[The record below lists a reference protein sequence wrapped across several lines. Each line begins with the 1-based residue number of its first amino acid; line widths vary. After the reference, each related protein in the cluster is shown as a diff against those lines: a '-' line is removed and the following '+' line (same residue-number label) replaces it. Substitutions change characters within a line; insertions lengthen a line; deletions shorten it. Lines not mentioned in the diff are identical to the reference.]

1 MLIKQWTN
9 NIWMCKILNNL
20 EPLPI
25 ILTLGTG
32 SIDTRYISKLFLE
45 ANLNTNNN
53 KLTHI

>member
-9 NIWMCKILNNL
+9 TIWMCKILNNL
-20 EPLPI
+20 EPLSI

-45 ANLNTNNN
+45 DNLNTNNN